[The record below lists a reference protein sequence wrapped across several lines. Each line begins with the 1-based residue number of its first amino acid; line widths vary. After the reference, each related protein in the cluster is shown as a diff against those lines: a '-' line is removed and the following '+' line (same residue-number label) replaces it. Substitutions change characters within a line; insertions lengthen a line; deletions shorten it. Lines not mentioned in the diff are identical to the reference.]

1 MEAVRE
7 NSSLADDAS
16 SICSSIISFL
26 TRKVDCLTSLRI
38 DPELE
43 ASSEPRRFY
52 PIADIIDSLGLFD
65 EDKIDSF
72 ALLFLLLSFTYLP
85 PYPP

>member
-1 MEAVRE
+1 
-7 NSSLADDAS
+7 
-16 SICSSIISFL
+16 
-26 TRKVDCLTSLRI
+26 LTSLRI